1 MLFQAEPS
9 KVFEVFGLFNSEEAV
24 NKAMSTHPD
33 VGVIVVYTLADKS
46 PLIVAC
52 EFEES
57 KSQPGDDVLELTFT
71 ESGKA
76 VPIAGSNIQLEKFKK
91 KMK

>member
-9 KVFEVFGLFNSEEAV
+9 KVFEIFGLFNSEDAV
-24 NKAMSTHPD
+24 NKAMSGRSD

-52 EFEES
+52 SFEES
-57 KSQPGDDVLELTFT
+57 KCQTGDVVLELTFT

-76 VPIAGSNIQLEKFKK
+76 VPIAGSNIQLEKFKN